1 LSCGGK
7 TRTAAK
13 IWLALAE
20 LLPDEGTTPAVPAA
34 VLDADGLTHQFHS
47 PLIRLEQGQDDRV
60 EADWA
65 TVMGYGDGA
74 IGCYVENDEG
84 MRG

>member
-1 LSCGGK
+1 MDLM
-7 TRTAAK
+7 
-13 IWLALAE
+13 
-20 LLPDEGTTPAVPAA
+20 
-34 VLDADGLTHQFHS
+34 HQFHS

-65 TVMGYGDGA
+65 TVMGDGDGA

-84 MRG
+84 MHG